1 VKTKANGIEIHYE
14 ISGAGPC
21 LALIHGFADN
31 LNFWYEQVP
40 EFSRRYRTLTYDVRG
55 FGRTERVDGPY
66 AIDVFAEDL
75 HELLNALGI
84 DATCLLGFSMGGR
97 IALEFALTHPE
108 MTTGLILA
116 NSGVETSP
124 RPEMEKHRR
133 IMRSVLA
140 EGNLETLST
149 MLTKGSFS
157 PGFSSRDPE
166 TFRSCKAIRMQND
179 PSDYLAIME
188 AVDRALDAPV
198 DLSRLELPVL
208 LIAGEHDALMGRSIA
223 ERMKEAIADAELK
236 VLPTGHASALEAPE
250 EFNRVVLDFMA
261 RLPEVGRL

>member
-1 VKTKANGIEIHYE
+1 VKTKTNGIEMHYQ
-14 ISGAGPC
+14 ISGAGDC
-21 LALIHGFADN
+21 LALIHGLADN
-31 LNFWYEQVP
+31 LDFWYEQVP

-55 FGRTERVDGPY
+55 SGRTEGADGPY
-66 AIDVFAEDL
+66 TIDVFAKDL
-75 HELLNALGI
+75 HELLNALGF
-84 DATCLLGFSMGGR
+84 DGACVLGFSMGGR

-116 NSGVETSP
+116 NSGVEASP
-124 RPEMEKHRR
+124 RPEMKKHRK
-133 IMRSVLA
+133 IMRSVLTEA
-140 EGNLETLST
+140 DLETLST

-166 TFRSCKAIRMQND
+166 TFRRCKAIRMQND

-198 DLSRLELPVL
+198 DLSRLEPPVL
-208 LIAGEHDALMGRSIA
+208 LIAGEHDALMGRSGA
-223 ERMKEAIADAELK
+223 ERMMKTIADAELK

-250 EFNRVVLDFMA
+250 EFNRTVLDFMA
-261 RLPEVGRL
+261 GLPARRN

>member
-1 VKTKANGIEIHYE
+1 VKTKANGVEIHYQ
-14 ISGAGPC
+14 ISGSGDC

-31 LNFWYEQVP
+31 LNMWYKQIP
-40 EFSRRYRTLTYDVRG
+40 ELSRQHRILTYDVRG
-55 FGRTERVDGPY
+55 FGRTERVGAPY
-66 AIDVFAEDL
+66 TIDVFVEDL
-75 HELLNALGI
+75 HELLGTLEI
-84 DATCLLGFSMGGR
+84 DSVCVLGFSMGGR
-97 IALEFALTHPE
+97 IALEYALTYPE

-124 RPEMEKHRR
+124 RPEMAKHRT

-140 EGNLETLST
+140 RADLETLST

-179 PSDYLAIME
+179 PSEYLTIME
-188 AVDRALDAPV
+188 AVDQALDAPV
-198 DLSRLELPVL
+198 DLSRIERPVL
-208 LIAGEHDALMGRSIA
+208 LIAGEHDALMGRSVA
-223 ERMKEAIADAELK
+223 ERMKESIGDAELK

-250 EFNRVVLDFMA
+250 EFNRTVLDFMA
-261 RLPEVGRL
+261 GLPTQGS